1 MKLQQCTRTIIKAE
15 DGKILRKK
23 TTGAIV
29 GDTLHLG
36 YNYYEAGV
44 PLAEARLSKPEDYE
58 EIDIPEDYI
67 EVEIINQPKRLA
79 VMARLF
85 EDEKKVISTRKLT
98 GEEMLAAKILFPRW
112 GEDVKEGDEVTKG
125 LKFQYEGK
133 LYAVLQDHKILPY
146 YYPSENTSEL
156 YVEVTA
162 DYIEEDESISL
173 IENPIQELG

>member
-1 MKLQQCTRTIIKAE
+1 MKLEQCNWTIIKAE

-23 TTGAIV
+23 STGAIV

-44 PLAEARLSKPEDYE
+44 PLSEPYLSKPEDYE
-58 EIDIPEDYI
+58 EIDIPEDY
-67 EVEIINQPKRLA
+67 EVAEIINQPKRLA

-85 EDEKKVISTRKLT
+85 EEEKKVISTRKLT
-98 GEEMLAAKILFPRW
+98 GEEMLVAKCLFPRW

-125 LKFQYEGK
+125 LKFQYDGK

-156 YVEVTA
+156 YVEMTSE
-162 DYIEEDESISL
+162 YKEEEEKLEEPIEDVINHE
-173 IENPIQELG
+173 

>member
-1 MKLQQCTRTIIKAE
+1 MQIIQKTRTIIKAE

-44 PLAEARLSKPEDYE
+44 PLSEPYLSKPEDYE
-58 EIDIPEDYI
+58 EIDIPEDY
-67 EVEIINQPKRLA
+67 EVAEIINQPKRLA

-85 EDEKKVISTRKLT
+85 EEEKKVISTRKLT
-98 GEEMLAAKILFPRW
+98 GEEMLAAKILFPCW

-125 LKFQYEGK
+125 LKFQFDGK
-133 LYAVLQDHKILPY
+133 LYAVAQDHKIMPY
-146 YYPSENTSEL
+146 YKPSKETEHL
-156 YVEVTA
+156 YIEVTPE
-162 DYIEEDESISL
+162 YKEECESVSL

>member
-15 DGKILRKK
+15 GGKVLRKK

-44 PLAEARLSKPEDYE
+44 PLAEARLSTPDDYD
-58 EIDIPEDYI
+58 EIDIPEDYT

-85 EDEKKVISTRKLT
+85 EEEKKVISTRKLT

-112 GEDVKEGDEVTKG
+112 GEDVWEGDEVTKG
-125 LKFQYEGK
+125 LKFQYDGK

-146 YYPSENTSEL
+146 YKPSKETEHL
-156 YVEVTA
+156 YVEVTPE
-162 DYIEEDESISL
+162 YVEEKVEEPIEEIV
-173 IENPIQELG
+173 